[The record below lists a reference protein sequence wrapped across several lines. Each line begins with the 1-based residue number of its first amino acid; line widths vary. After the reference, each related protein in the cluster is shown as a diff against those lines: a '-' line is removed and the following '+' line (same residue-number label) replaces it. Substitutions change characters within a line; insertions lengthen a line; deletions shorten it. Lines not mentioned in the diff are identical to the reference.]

1 MRRLTILLCLLPLAF
16 LLGCTDFGKV
26 DQGRVVKFDKEAKK
40 VTMIRDVS
48 KTSTP
53 DYSGLPP
60 VVYSLPVDPK
70 EMGPDPKVGLRMK
83 LDTAKSQIVL
93 FDPQSQSFKTITF
106 KIIDI
111 QENVERDHPLVFDKD
126 AKKAKT
132 FPVVDKT
139 KKAITIYQGRQR
151 QLLTF
156 SVPDEYMALPDAA
169 WDSGDDV
176 RIYYKEEGKA
186 LRFMNVTR
194 TDIFKK

>member
-1 MRRLTILLCLLPLAF
+1 MRRLTILLCILPVAF

-26 DQGRVVKFDKEAKK
+26 EQGRVVKFDKETKK
-40 VTMIRDVS
+40 VTLIRDVS

-60 VVYSLPVDPK
+60 VVYTLPTNPAETGPEPK
-70 EMGPDPKVGLRMK
+70 AGLRMK
-83 LDTAKSQIVL
+83 LDTPKSQITI
-93 FDPQSQSFKTITF
+93 FDPQSQSFKTIAF

-132 FPVVDKT
+132 FPVVDKA
-139 KKAITIYQGRQR
+139 KKTITLYIGRQK

-156 SVPDEYMALPDAA
+156 SVPEEYMALPDSA

-176 RIYYKEEGKA
+176 RLYYKEEGKA
-186 LRFMNVTR
+186 LRFMNVSK